1 MWTDAKFKNAFAQ
14 GCRTGGSTS
23 ILCFCGTPRLCAP
36 RPIDAP
42 AKSLTL
48 PTPSLSASTMSGKSD
63 GRCEGLR
70 VGLKLFALILQSV
83 ITLSLA
89 EPSGPAVVLR
99 MRGGQGTAMLRPER
113 PVTQARGSTPTPIA
127 LTEGETLSTQRA
139 RLRAGTPPPTT
150 ASMSLVNPL
159 ANKEGGGLEPWHN
172 YGEAQEVGDAKK
184 FKAFKGSGRTMLT
197 TDQIKTASSG
207 QMHRLALARLA
218 RLQVLERSGAW
229 IPRASEVKVRA
240 DI

>member
-1 MWTDAKFKNAFAQ
+1 MWTDAKFKYVFAQ
-14 GCRTGGSTS
+14 GCTTGGSTS
-23 ILCFCGTPRLCAP
+23 ILCFCGTPRVCAL
-36 RPIDAP
+36 RSIDAP
-42 AKSLTL
+42 GKSLT
-48 PTPSLSASTMSGKSD
+48 PPRSLDSASTMCGKSD
-63 GRCEGLR
+63 GRCVGLR

-127 LTEGETLSTQRA
+127 LTESETLGTQRA

-218 RLQVLERSGAW
+218 RLQVLEKKEWCVDPTRF
-229 IPRASEVKVRA
+229 
-240 DI
+240 